1 MTKGKDRA
9 SVIRGRERISG
20 LDKAAILLL
29 YLGEEITSGILRNL
43 NEEELHIVSKQMTE
57 LRGIEPEIVD
67 DVIDEY
73 IELVSSSS
81 MINPGGEEY
90 VQKVL
95 FKAVGEEKANSIM
108 RLLSMGMFDGGL
120 KSYDEQSIVESIRRM
135 DSESVA
141 NMIRGEHPQTI
152 ALILAHLKPD
162 QVSQVIPLLPEQF
175 QAEVV
180 MRIATLDRVSPDAL
194 DEIQDVLRA
203 QLKRFGTSGKRSV
216 GGMDSV
222 AEVMNT
228 VDKATGKSIMVKVEE
243 IDPYLAEDIKKLMFV
258 FEDLVRIDSR
268 GIQAILKEVSNEDI
282 TLALK
287 VANEDVKE
295 HILKNVSER
304 AAAMIREDLEALGPV
319 RLSDVEQV
327 QQSIIAIARRLEDE
341 GRIFIGG
348 KGGETIVE

>member
-1 MTKGKDRA
+1 MVKR
-9 SVIRGRERISG
+9 RERVSG

-29 YLGEEITSGILRNL
+29 YLGEEITADILRNL
-43 NEEELHIVSKQMTE
+43 NEEEIHMVSKQMSE
-57 LRGIEPEIVD
+57 LRGIEPDTVENV
-67 DVIDEY
+67 VDEY
-73 IELVSSSS
+73 LELVSSPSVVT
-81 MINPGGEEY
+81 PGGEEY

-95 FKAVGEEKANSIM
+95 LRALGEEKANSIM
-108 RLLSMGMFDGGL
+108 RLLSMGMFDA
-120 KSYDEQSIVESIRRM
+120 SATSHDELSIVESLRRL
-135 DSESVA
+135 DAESVA

-162 QVSQVIPLLPEQF
+162 QVSQIIPLLSEEYQP
-175 QAEVV
+175 EVV

-203 QLKRFGTSGKRSV
+203 QLKRFGTGGKRSV

-228 VDKATGKSIMVKVEE
+228 IDNASGKAIMSRIEE
-243 IDPYLAEDIKKLMFV
+243 ADPYLADDIKKLMFV

-304 AAAMIREDLEALGPV
+304 AAGMIREDLEALGPV

-327 QQSIIAIARRLEDE
+327 QQSIIAIARRLEE
-341 GRIFIGG
+341 EERLFIGG
-348 KGGETIVE
+348 KGGETIVD